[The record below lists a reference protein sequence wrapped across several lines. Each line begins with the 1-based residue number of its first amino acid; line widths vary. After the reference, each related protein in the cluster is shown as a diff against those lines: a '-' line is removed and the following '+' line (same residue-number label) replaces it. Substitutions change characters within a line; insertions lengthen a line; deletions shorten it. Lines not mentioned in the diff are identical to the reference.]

1 MDKRTIL
8 FIVVAAAIMLAG
20 TVLSNVLAPPS
31 NTAVTQETVTTTGT
45 AGQESSPSS
54 PVVVSP
60 EGLATIVDATRPA
73 DTFIALDDPLAKSET
88 YHFKN
93 KTFDISFDSKGARIS
108 SIKLLEHQDGN
119 SPVEMLF
126 PSDEGG
132 LQTRFGG
139 LSGQLML
146 EDFIRKPGS
155 ADNVVEFYRDYQ
167 RNDAPGKIIRVVKKY
182 TFIPNDYLIQLDI
195 GFEYSVNDFLPAG
208 KDGFAYTVSIGPQIG
223 PTSSKI
229 ATGQDIRRL
238 VYHTGTKTEKP
249 GVGLN
254 TEYLVKENVRWIAID
269 GKYFSFISIPGAAE
283 QEIKYTTKERA
294 PGQPGSQLHFSRKT
308 IQASRNIDTFRFY
321 VGPKLTK
328 YLSKYDK
335 TDDNMAKLSEMKF
348 QELAD
353 WDPLGWLAE
362 AMKWVMGIFYLLIP
376 NWGVAIILLTI
387 LVKVALF
394 PLSKKSAESMA
405 RMQELNPQITKLREK
420 YAEDPQRMNQEMA
433 ALYQKEKINPLGGCL
448 PMLLQFPF
456 FFAMYGLFNNHF
468 DLRGAMFISGWITD
482 LSQPESIYYFG
493 QLPILSMINMT
504 DIRLL
509 PILYVLSQIISTKFT
524 PTSAGGQSNA
534 QMKLMMYGLPLI
546 FFFMLYNVPSGLLV
560 YWIFQ
565 NILTIFQQVIVNGMM
580 AKKKTAK

>member
-20 TVLSNVLAPPS
+20 TVLSNVFVPPTTAP
-31 NTAVTQETVTTTGT
+31 VTQETVTPTGT
-45 AGQESSPSS
+45 NSQETSPATSS
-54 PVVVSP
+54 PVSSDS
-60 EGLATIVDATRPA
+60 GATIVDASRPL
-73 DTFIALDDPLAKSET
+73 DTFIAVENSLAGPEL

-93 KTFDISFDSKGARIS
+93 KIFDVTFDSKGARIT
-108 SIKLLEHQDGN
+108 SIKLPEHQDGA

-126 PSDEGG
+126 PSAEGG
-132 LQTRFGG
+132 VQTKFGG
-139 LSGQLML
+139 LNGQLML
-146 EDFIRKPGS
+146 EHFIRKPGTGE
-155 ADNVVEFYRDYQ
+155 NVVEFYRDYQ
-167 RNDAPGKIIRVVKKY
+167 RNDSPDKVVRVVKKY
-182 TFIPNDYLIQLDI
+182 TFLPNDYLIQLDI

-238 VYHTGTKTEKP
+238 VYHTGTKNEKP
-249 GVGLN
+249 GVGPN
-254 TEYLVKENVRWIAID
+254 SEYLVKESVRWIAID
-269 GKYFSFISIPGAAE
+269 GKYFSFITIPGAAE
-283 QEIKYTTKERA
+283 QEIRYTTKDLA
-294 PGQPGSQLHFSRKT
+294 PGQPGSQLNFSRKN
-308 IQASRNIDTFRFY
+308 IQASRNIDTYRFY
-321 VGPKLTK
+321 VGPKLGK
-328 YLSKYDK
+328 YLVKYEK
-335 TDDNMAKLSEMKF
+335 ADDNLAKLSDMKF
-348 QELAD
+348 QELID
-353 WDPLGWLAE
+353 WDLLGWLAD
-362 AMKWVMGIFYLLIP
+362 AMKWIMGLFYMLIP
-376 NWGVAIILLTI
+376 NWGVSIILLTI
-387 LVKVALF
+387 LVKVVLF
-394 PLSKKSAESMA
+394 PLSKKSAESMS

-420 YAEDPQRMNQEMA
+420 YAEDPQKMNQEMA

-456 FFAMYGLFNNHF
+456 FFAMYGLFNTHF
-468 DLRGAMFISGWITD
+468 DLRGAMFIPGWITD

-493 QLPILSMINMT
+493 QVPLLSMINMT

-524 PTSAGGQSNA
+524 PTSAGTQSNA

-565 NILTIFQQVIVNGMM
+565 NILTIFQQIIVNGMM